1 MRELTRFRQLSH
13 RDRWFLF
20 KTYALLTGVRLGLWL
35 LPFERLCR
43 VLENLSR
50 SRADKR
56 IGVEGQ
62 RFVRRAIWA
71 VDASSKRMPGTVK
84 CLARALTVK
93 VLLNRARCDAKLV
106 IGVAKN
112 QFQKLEA
119 HAWIEVQGRVVIGQL
134 HDLERFTPL
143 PTLPQF

>member
-1 MRELTRFRQLSH
+1 
-13 RDRWFLF
+13 
-20 KTYALLTGVRLGLWL
+20 
-35 LPFERLCR
+35 
-43 VLENLSR
+43 
-50 SRADKR
+50 
-56 IGVEGQ
+56 
-62 RFVRRAIWA
+62 
-71 VDASSKRMPGTVK
+71 
-84 CLARALTVK
+84 

-112 QFQKLEA
+112 QFQELEA

>member
-1 MRELTRFRQLSH
+1 MRELIRFRQLSH

-20 KTYALLTGVRLGLWL
+20 KTYSLLTGVRLGLWL

-50 SRADKR
+50 LRADKR

-112 QFQKLEA
+112 QFQELEA